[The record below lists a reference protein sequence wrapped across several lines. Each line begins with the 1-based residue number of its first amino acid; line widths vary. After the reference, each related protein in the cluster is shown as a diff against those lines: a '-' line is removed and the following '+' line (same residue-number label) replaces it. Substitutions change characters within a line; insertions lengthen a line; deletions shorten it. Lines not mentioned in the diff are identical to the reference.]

1 MNSKPISLRLPQE
14 TREWLE
20 RFHRGRGSLSGVAA
34 RLLEEA
40 RRQSLFPGVS
50 FLDTRAGRRAGV
62 EGSSLLMAEVWRWVE
77 SRGFDAA
84 GVASHFGWSAEKAGK
99 VLLYVGAFG
108 KELQEDAE
116 DLGLPAVPRE
126 GTTEPSEKEA
136 GAPEGSGWEGPRIS
150 HPFASL
156 IDAAKEARLRAYAPY
171 SGFRVGAALL
181 GKGWQIYPGCNVEN
195 LSFGLTICAER
206 NAIQQAVVAGCREF
220 EAIAVVAETRL
231 PVSPCGACRQ
241 VMAEFGSFK
250 VILATLAGEVFES
263 TVDELLPRSRT
274 GILDRD

>member
-1 MNSKPISLRLPQE
+1 MTTKPISLRLPQE

-50 FLDTRAGRRAGV
+50 FLDTRVGRRAAV
-62 EGSSLLMAEVWRWVE
+62 EGSSILMAEVWRWVAA
-77 SRGFDAA
+77 RGFDAA
-84 GVASHFGWSAEKAGK
+84 AAASHFGWSAEKAGK
-99 VLLYVGAFG
+99 VLQYVGAFRT
-108 KELQEDAE
+108 ELQEDAE
-116 DLGLPAVPRE
+116 DLGLPAVPQE
-126 GTTEPSEKEA
+126 GTPDPSEEKA
-136 GAPEGSGWEGPRIS
+136 GPEEGLGRVGPRIS

-156 IDAAKEARLRAYAPY
+156 IDAAKAARLRAYAPY

-181 GKGWQIYPGCNVEN
+181 GKGWEVYHGCNVEN

-206 NAIQQAVVAGCREF
+206 NAIQQAVAAGCREF
-220 EAIAVVAETRL
+220 EAIAVVADTRL

-250 VILATLAGEVFES
+250 VILATLAGGVFES
-263 TVDELLPRSRT
+263 TVDDLLPRSRT
-274 GILDRD
+274 GILDRE